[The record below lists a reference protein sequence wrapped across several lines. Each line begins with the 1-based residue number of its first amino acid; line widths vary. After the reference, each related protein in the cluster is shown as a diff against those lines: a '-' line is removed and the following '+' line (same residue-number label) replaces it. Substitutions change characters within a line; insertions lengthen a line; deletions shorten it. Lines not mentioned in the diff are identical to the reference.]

1 MIYIYCIPGTVV
13 RMAVYA
19 EQLPQVKLDFT
30 VWKLLSIVP
39 PKDFKIMYT
48 VKEKASL
55 EVLSN

>member
-19 EQLPQVKLDFT
+19 EKQPQVKLDFT

-39 PKDFKIMYT
+39 PENFKIMYT
-48 VKEKASL
+48 AKEKASL
-55 EVLSN
+55 EIINN

>member
-19 EQLPQVKLDFT
+19 QQKPQVNLDFT

-39 PKDFKIMYT
+39 PENFKIMYT
-48 VKEKASL
+48 AKEKASL
-55 EVLSN
+55 EVTSN

>member
-19 EQLPQVKLDFT
+19 ESQPKVNLDFS
-30 VWKLLSIVP
+30 VWKLLSIVGP
-39 PKDFKIMYT
+39 EQFRIMYT

-55 EVLSN
+55 EIINN